1 MSKSKCHWLSQWVSQ
16 WQGHLLSCCGQ
27 LKTRCDIYIE
37 KCSFWTIIWA
47 SMSKRVHF
55 SPLNNVYELTQEK
68 SSLKLSFFLP
78 WWTNSLSRRKWR
90 LWPGWE
96 NKFYQFLDLEAHLK
110 HSSDNIQNG
119 NRKSS
124 DLMSFAS
131 FHWKEINIFHN
142 SLQETMM
149 GTFMDT

>member
-1 MSKSKCHWLSQWVSQ
+1 
-16 WQGHLLSCCGQ
+16 
-27 LKTRCDIYIE
+27 
-37 KCSFWTIIWA
+37 
-47 SMSKRVHF
+47 MSKRVHF

-131 FHWKEINIFHN
+131 FHWKEINIFHKQSINMEEDCATNN
-142 SLQETMM
+142 SCSFYFFHFTSKHPLLLLQGNHFLFCRM
-149 GTFMDT
+149 GWAKTLNPSNPLI